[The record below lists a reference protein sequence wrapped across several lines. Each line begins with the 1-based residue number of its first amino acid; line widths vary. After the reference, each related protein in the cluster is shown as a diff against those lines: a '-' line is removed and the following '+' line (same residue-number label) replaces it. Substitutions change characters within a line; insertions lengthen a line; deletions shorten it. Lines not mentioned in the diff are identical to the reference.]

1 MHTHNVLILGK
12 GFLGQRLYRRLKLS
26 PNINPHILAKKD
38 LDYTDVYNLNTEEFP
53 QPDIIINAS
62 GYTGKPNVDACEVNK
77 EECWDLNTR
86 FPLDL
91 YNYCQYLGVLMI
103 HISSGCIYNGYDKEY
118 TEEDQ
123 PDFGLF
129 SDESSFYSKSK
140 HAAEIF
146 MNDHSYL
153 INLRVRI
160 PFTSDN
166 TSRNYINKLKGY
178 DQLIST
184 PNSITC
190 VEELSDML
198 QNLITTSDIYTIPF
212 GTYNVVNPEPVSAKE
227 VTELMCQYGLEN
239 PNWEFIELS
248 DLNTRANRSNCV
260 LSTEKLNSAGLGFKP
275 TLESLEV
282 AIKKLSTHDKIL

>member
-1 MHTHNVLILGK
+1 MQIHNVLILGK
-12 GFLGQRLYRRLKLS
+12 GFLGQRIFRRLKLS
-26 PNINPHILAKKD
+26 PNVNPYIFAKSE
-38 LDYTDVYNLNTEEFP
+38 LDYTQIHNLNNQEFP
-53 QPDIIINAS
+53 HPDIIINAS
-62 GYTGKPNVDACEVNK
+62 GYTGKPNVDACELNK

-86 FPLDL
+86 VPLDL

-103 HISSGCIYNGYDKEY
+103 HVSSGCIYSGYDKVY
-118 TEEDQ
+118 TEEDP

-146 MNDHSYL
+146 MRDHSYL

-160 PFTSDN
+160 PFTCDN

-178 DQLIST
+178 DKLIST

-190 VEELSDML
+190 VEELTDML
-198 QNLITTSDIYTIPF
+198 HSIISTSDIYTIPY
-212 GTYNVVNPEPVSAKE
+212 GTYNVVNPDPVTAKD
-227 VTELMCQYGLEN
+227 VTDIMCKYGIEN

-248 DLNTRANRSNCV
+248 DLDTVANRSNCT
-260 LSTEKLNSAGLGFKP
+260 LSTDKLKSIGHEFKP
-275 TLESLEV
+275 TLESLEE
-282 AIKKLSTHDKIL
+282 AIKKLATNDKLL